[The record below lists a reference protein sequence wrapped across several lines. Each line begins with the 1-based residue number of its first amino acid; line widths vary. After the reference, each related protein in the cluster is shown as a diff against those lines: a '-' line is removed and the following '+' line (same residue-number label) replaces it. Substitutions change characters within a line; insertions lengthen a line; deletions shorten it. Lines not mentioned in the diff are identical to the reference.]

1 MDSTEFTCSCGRQF
15 LNSTDNRSYV
25 AQILSDQDYDA
36 FFDLID
42 AAVEKSGPTPLD
54 KERAVM
60 DLRASLFC
68 KQPRIWQC
76 VQCGLVYITDANG
89 NRHAHAPAGDVPRDL
104 FAGRGVELKR
114 VRHRDDPPYRCRIV
128 SVSYTHLT
136 LPTIYSV

>member
-68 KQPRIWQC
+68 RQPRIWQC

-89 NRHAHAPAGDVPRDL
+89 NRHAHAPVGDVPRDL

-114 VRHRDDPPYRCRIV
+114 VRHRDDPP
-128 SVSYTHLT
+128 
-136 LPTIYSV
+136 